1 MVKAEELKERG
12 FTSKGISGEW
22 ILNKE
27 YSTFIVILGRYE
39 SIEVYQDGNLRSAVP
54 VNSIHQVDEVIYEN

>member
-1 MVKAEELKERG
+1 MVKPTELEERG
-12 FTSKGISGEW
+12 FIPIGVSGEW

-27 YSTFIVILGRYE
+27 YSTFIVILSRYE
-39 SIEVYQDGNLRSAVP
+39 SIEVYQDGNLRSAFP